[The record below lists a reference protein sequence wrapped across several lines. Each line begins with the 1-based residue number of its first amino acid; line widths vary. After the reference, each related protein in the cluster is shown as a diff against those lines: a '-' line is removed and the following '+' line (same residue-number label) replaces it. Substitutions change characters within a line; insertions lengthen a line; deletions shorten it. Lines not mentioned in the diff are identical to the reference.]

1 MVPVLRC
8 LSCAYGRVKCHVRT
22 TTTTT
27 TTRVFSQ
34 GNCWC
39 RTLEDLWRSSWEAMA
54 NSLDAALLSAAG
66 SARLRQWHRHER
78 LTVQMAL
85 CEALHHA
92 VLQVERG
99 ENSAPRGQ
107 KTHKAGGRSG
117 ALKEPEPPVGVVR
130 APSPRTAVP
139 SLATPSLVDATA
151 DVVDASSLR
160 PAHHSR
166 SQ

>member
-1 MVPVLRC
+1 MGSHGELAGC
-8 LSCAYGRVKCHVRT
+8 G
-22 TTTTT
+22 
-27 TTRVFSQ
+27 
-34 GNCWC
+34 
-39 RTLEDLWRSSWEAMA
+39 
-54 NSLDAALLSAAG
+54 AA
-66 SARLRQWHRHER
+66 ER
-78 LTVQMAL
+78 RRERPSPSVASPRALTVQMAL

-160 PAHHSR
+160 LLTTRALSEQYEEQLQERAAFHGADR
-166 SQ
+166 SEAGC